1 MSKIICDVCGTSY
14 PETATQCP
22 ICGCVRPGDAVTV
35 AGDTNE
41 KESVSTG
48 TYTYVKGGRFSK
60 ANVKKRNKGKTVEQ
74 APAAERVNDADR
86 GEEKKDIGL
95 VIAIIALLLA
105 IVAVVIYIAI
115 RFFAPGGLNI
125 GAAEQGSTTGNT
137 AVSTTEQTQDTT
149 NTTTLEIPCVEVSV
163 SKNVVEFDKEGA
175 ALLLNV
181 TTNPADTTDEITF
194 LSSDESVATVSEDG
208 KVVAVGGGQAVITIY
223 CGSAVTE
230 CRVVCNIPVEEPETT
245 APTVSAEDFKLNRE
259 DFTLNRKGQTWKLY
273 TGDIPADQIVWTSD
287 DEKVVTVKNGEVT
300 AVGSGY
306 TTVHGEYGGVKVSC
320 IVRCADS
327 VGKATDQSTGNEN
340 TSDAGNSSEENNS
353 SVVAYTINKN
363 DVTIKVGETFV
374 LLLEDANGA
383 AVNVTWTVADGT
395 ICTVSGNSVTGAV
408 AGKTQVSV
416 TYEGV
421 TYSCIVRVTN
431 G

>member
-41 KESVSTG
+41 KDTVSTG

-60 ANVKKRNKGKTVEQ
+60 ANVKKRNKGKTGEQ
-74 APAAERVNDADR
+74 TPVADQSDAS
-86 GEEKKDIGL
+86 GQGQEKKDTGI
-95 VIAIIALLLA
+95 VIAILAVLLA

-115 RFFAPGGLNI
+115 RFFAPDGLNF
-125 GAAEQGSTTGNT
+125 GTTNQGSTTQNS
-137 AVSTTEQTQDTT
+137 AVSTTEQTQDTQDTT
-149 NTTTLEIPCVEVSV
+149 NTTVPEIPCVQVSASETV
-163 SKNVVEFDKEGA
+163 IEFDKEGA

-181 TTNPADTTDEITF
+181 TPDPVDTTDTITF
-194 LSSDESVATVSEDG
+194 LSSDEKVATVTDDG

-230 CRVVCNIPVEEPETT
+230 CRVICNIPVEEPETT
-245 APTVSAEDFKLNRE
+245 APTISAEEFKLNRD
-259 DFTLNRKGQTWKLY
+259 DFTLNKKGETWKLY
-273 TGDIPADQIVWTSD
+273 TGDIPADQIVWISD

-306 TTVHGEYGGVKVSC
+306 TTVYGEYGGVKVSC
-320 IVRCADS
+320 IVRCADA
-327 VGKATDQSTGNEN
+327 VGKAQEESTGNEN
-340 TSDAGNSSEENNS
+340 VSDGGNSNAAFSIS
-353 SVVAYTINKN
+353 TN
-363 DVTIKVGETFV
+363 DVTIKVGETFT

-395 ICTVSGNSVTGAV
+395 ICTVSGNSVTGAA
-408 AGKTQVSV
+408 AGKTLVSV
-416 TYEGV
+416 THEGV